1 MSKNQRQRKPW
12 VIPLHIA
19 IGILGVLA
27 VFACVFKFY
36 ALHYYHAD
44 EKTIAAIEQSG
55 DAIETRIDKDTYLFY
70 PVSGKV
76 KCGIIFYPGGK
87 VEYSAYR
94 GLMYRLAEEGFVCVL
109 PRMPENL
116 AILSESAASAIPE
129 KVPQIKEWYLAGHS
143 LGGVAAS
150 KYIGE
155 HADEF
160 AGMIFCA
167 SYTLTDLSE
176 SGLRVLSIYGTEDKV
191 MNRGKYAECMSN
203 LPDETETFLI
213 EGGCHS
219 YFGCYGIQEG
229 DGNPTITNEEQ
240 IDLVAEEI
248 ARWIP

>member
-1 MSKNQRQRKPW
+1 MR
-12 VIPLHIA
+12 LHLLGINGPFPESRGA
-19 IGILGVLA
+19 TSGYLLEAGDNLFQLDLGSGVLGILTSLTA
-27 VFACVFKFY
+27 PESLS
-36 ALHYYHAD
+36 ALFVSHWHYDHTAD
-44 EKTIAAIEQSG
+44 I
-55 DAIETRIDKDTYLFY
+55 
-70 PVSGKV
+70 PV
-76 KCGIIFYPGGK
+76 
-87 VEYSAYR
+87 
-94 GLMYRLAEEGFVCVL
+94 LMYRLAEEGFVCVL

-155 HADEF
+155 HADEY